1 MSLIIVG
8 LGNPGSEYDNTRHN
22 VGRMAVSYFHDK
34 EEFPEWKADMKT
46 KNLVSEKKGKF
57 SLILPENFMNN
68 SGKSIA
74 SVITSKKKAESLVV
88 IHDDLDIPFGKVKIS
103 FNKSAGG
110 HRGVANIVKN
120 IKTESFIRVRIG
132 ISPETK
138 KGIKKPIGEEAVLKF
153 ILGKFKP
160 DELKDLKKEFERIRS
175 ALIIMEKEGWS
186 KAASIYHSL

>member
-1 MSLIIVG
+1 MPYIIVG
-8 LGNPGSEYDNTRHN
+8 LGNPGEEYDNTRHN
-22 VGRMAVSYFHDK
+22 VGRMAVSYFQN
-34 EEFPEWKADMKT
+34 EEGFPEWKIDMKT

-57 SLILPENFMNN
+57 MLVLPENFMNN

-74 SVITSKKKAESLVV
+74 SLITSAKKAESLVV

-120 IKTESFIRVRIG
+120 IKTEAFIRIRIG
-132 ISPETK
+132 ISGETK
-138 KGIKKPIGEEAVLKF
+138 KGIKKPVGEEAVLKF

-160 DELKDLKKEFERIRS
+160 DELKDLKKEFKKIHQ
-175 ALIIMEKEGWS
+175 ALLIMEKEGWS
-186 KAASIYHSL
+186 KAASIYPSL